1 MDGASV
7 RWLDEAEQRAWRAWL
22 RGGRLVMEA
31 LDRDMARHGLS
42 LSEYEVLSMLSETPE
57 VRMRM
62 SELAHILVQSRS
74 RLTHTA
80 NRLTERGWVTRQA
93 CPDDRRGVLLGLT
106 EQGRAKVAAIAPVH
120 VASVRAV
127 VVDQLSAEQLACLG
141 EAMEILRRNLAPVAS

>member
-7 RWLDEAEQRAWRAWL
+7 RWLDEQEQQAWRAWL

-42 LSEYEVLSMLSETPE
+42 LSEYEVLSMLSEIPE
-57 VRMRM
+57 MRMRM
-62 SELAHILVQSRS
+62 SELADIVVQSRS

-80 NRLTERGWVTRQA
+80 NRLADRGWVTREA

-106 EQGRAKVAAIAPVH
+106 QQGKDKVTAIAPVH

-127 VVDQLSAEQLACLG
+127 VVDQLTVEQFTCLG
-141 EAMEILRRNLAPVAS
+141 EAMEILRRKLVGVE